1 LKTWFDHAMD
11 RASQRFTLQARVI
24 TVLVSVVIV
33 FAAHLDAIRLFQSL
47 SSDAQ
52 ARVQIAGSADAL
64 SRLAAQAP
72 RAKENAKSVV
82 PDIYRKAMATV
93 LEPVPSVTEQP
104 RPRVRRIPVAAAPV
118 AGSAPSGSLTAPTG
132 DAASAIP
139 QAASETTLRKEETAA
154 ATPPRP
160 RILARERE
168 KRAAAAAPKEDKA
181 TIEAKARATKAL
193 ETTPGFASREDATSW
208 LRSTLN
214 GDPALP
220 QLLIAYDR
228 EVNSAL
234 SSDSDQLIDHSAS
247 MKRELDR
254 SEFQLLPEKWTGWVP
269 SQQEL
274 PGLLVTV
281 AFLSLGAAFWYS
293 TLKNVASLRPTL
305 ARKLEQQPA
314 RDKLA

>member
-1 LKTWFDHAMD
+1 M
-11 RASQRFTLQARVI
+11 
-24 TVLVSVVIV
+24 
-33 FAAHLDAIRLFQSL
+33 
-47 SSDAQ
+47 
-52 ARVQIAGSADAL
+52 
-64 SRLAAQAP
+64 
-72 RAKENAKSVV
+72 
-82 PDIYRKAMATV
+82 
-93 LEPVPSVTEQP
+93 
-104 RPRVRRIPVAAAPV
+104 
-118 AGSAPSGSLTAPTG
+118 TAPTG

-139 QAASETTLRKEETAA
+139 QAASEATLKKEETAA

-160 RILARERE
+160 RLSARERE

-193 ETTPGFASREDATSW
+193 ESTPGFASREDATSW

-220 QLLIAYDR
+220 QLLIAYDQ

-234 SSDSDQLIDHSAS
+234 SSDADKMIDHSAS
-247 MKRELDR
+247 MKREFDR
-254 SEFQLLPEKWTGWVP
+254 SEFQLLPEKWTGWTP

-293 TLKNVASLRPTL
+293 TLKNVASLRPSL